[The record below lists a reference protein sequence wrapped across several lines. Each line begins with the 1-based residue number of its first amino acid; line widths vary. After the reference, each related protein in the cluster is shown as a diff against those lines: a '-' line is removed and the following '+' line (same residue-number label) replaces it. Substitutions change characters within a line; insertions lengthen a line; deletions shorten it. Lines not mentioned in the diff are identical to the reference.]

1 MAVTRI
7 AHLTIVL
14 IIGIYLLVRLRK
26 RELAGVP
33 AYVWF
38 AHIIAFDIAIVLI
51 EFGILK
57 PIDVETLNI
66 WSRGIR
72 LHGVITMS
80 AYAIKLGGAHGKR

>member
-1 MAVTRI
+1 MAATRI
-7 AHLTIVL
+7 AHLVIVL

-33 AYVWF
+33 AFIWF
-38 AHIIAFDIAIVLI
+38 AHIIAFDVAIVLM
-51 EFGILK
+51 EFEVLK
-57 PIDVETLNI
+57 QIDVETLNI

-80 AYAIKLGGAHGKR
+80 AYAIKLGGAHGKQ